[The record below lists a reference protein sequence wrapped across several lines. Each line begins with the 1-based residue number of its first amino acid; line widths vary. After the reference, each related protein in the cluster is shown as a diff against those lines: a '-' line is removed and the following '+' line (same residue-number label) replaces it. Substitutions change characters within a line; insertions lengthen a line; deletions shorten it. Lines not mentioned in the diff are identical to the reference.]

1 MATDNHIRIPF
12 DLKIDLNQGFT
23 MQSINAAILA
33 AYPTDPKLSVV
44 SVNIPLLNLNC
55 ALFGIIDPITD
66 IQNAVAR
73 LYNNLMQSVL
83 KPIWDFLYNIFNAL
97 KKFGLGILDLKIP
110 VLDLN
115 LTDIFASDFYDRL
128 KLKLIDLYENAKDKL
143 VNLFSFLKIPYPFME
158 GFEIPEIEID
168 LIIKKVMNSL
178 WSFLFNTIK
187 KIIDLIQLG
196 FKLYDLATPPYILK
210 FSLAWE
216 KIVKEILSFIIDY
229 FAKFPTLEDIE
240 KWIREL
246 AQKLFN
252 VKVPTCE
259 QLVEAFKKFT
269 IPVFGTPS
277 ILPPNPTVSMPCIDI
292 QTLLSDTLS
301 WINNFVMNL
310 LLKFVQLVQQVLGAF
325 LKLFG
330 ITFSLP
336 TINIPIVICA
346 IENTA

>member
-12 DLKIDLNQGFT
+12 SLQIDLNQGFT

-33 AYPTDPKLSVV
+33 AYPKDPKLSVV

-55 ALFGIIDPITD
+55 ALTGIIDPITD

-83 KPIWDFLYNIFNAL
+83 KPIWDFLYKMFNAL
-97 KKFGLGILDLKIP
+97 KKFGLGVLDLKIP

-115 LTDIFASDFYDRL
+115 LTDIFSPDFYD
-128 KLKLIDLYENAKDKL
+128 KLKARLIEMYQNSIDTLKKL
-143 VNLFSFLKIPYPFME
+143 LSFLKIPYPFME
-158 GFEIPEIEID
+158 GFEAPEIEID

-187 KIIDLIQLG
+187 KIIDLIKAGLRL
-196 FKLYDLATPPYILK
+196 FDLATPPYTLK
-210 FSLAWE
+210 FSLSWE
-216 KIVKEILSFIIDY
+216 KVVDEVLSFIIDF
-229 FAKFPTLEDIE
+229 FAKFPTLEDVE
-240 KWIREL
+240 KWIKEL
-246 AQKLFN
+246 AQKIFN

-259 QLVEAFKKFT
+259 QLVEAFKTFT
-269 IPVFGTPS
+269 IPVFGKPE
-277 ILPPNPTVSMPCIDI
+277 ILLPNPTVSMPCIDI
-292 QTLLSDTLS
+292 QTLIADTLS

-310 LLKFVQLVQQVLGAF
+310 LLKFVKLVQQVLGAF
-325 LKLFG
+325 LKLFN

-336 TINIPIVICA
+336 TINIPMVICA
-346 IENTA
+346 VENTD

>member
-23 MQSINAAILA
+23 MQSINAAIQA

-55 ALFGIIDPITD
+55 ALYGIIDPITD

-83 KPIWDFLYNIFNAL
+83 KPIWDFLYKIFNAL
-97 KKFGLGILDLKIP
+97 KSFGLGVLNLKIP

-115 LTDIFASDFYDRL
+115 LTDIFSPDFYDKL
-128 KLKLIDLYENAKDKL
+128 KVKLIDLYENAKDKL
-143 VNLFSFLKIPYPFME
+143 VKLFSFLKIPYPFMD
-158 GFEIPEIEID
+158 GFDIPEIEID

-187 KIIDLIQLG
+187 KVIDLIKKGLR
-196 FKLYDLATPPYILK
+196 LLDLATKPYKLT

-216 KIVKEILSFIIDY
+216 KVVQEVLSLVLEY

-240 KWIREL
+240 KWLKEFV
-246 AQKLFN
+246 KFN
-252 VKVPTCE
+252 LKIEFPTCE
-259 QLVEAFKKFT
+259 QLVEAFKQFT
-269 IPVFGTPS
+269 IPVFGKPE
-277 ILPPNPTVSMPCIDI
+277 ILSPNPTVSMPCIDI
-292 QTLLSDTLS
+292 QTLLLDTLS
-301 WINNFVMNL
+301 WINNFMMNL
-310 LLKFVQLVQQVLGAF
+310 MIKFVKMVQRFLGAF
-325 LKLFG
+325 LRRFG

-346 IENTA
+346 IENTV